1 MSITIAFSF
10 FTHDNDLTQHLTQ
23 CTVVKKKMEIKFKQV
38 EQEQIYF
45 HCNILSI

>member
-1 MSITIAFSF
+1 MY
-10 FTHDNDLTQHLTQ
+10 
-23 CTVVKKKMEIKFKQV
+23 CCEKKMEIKFKQV